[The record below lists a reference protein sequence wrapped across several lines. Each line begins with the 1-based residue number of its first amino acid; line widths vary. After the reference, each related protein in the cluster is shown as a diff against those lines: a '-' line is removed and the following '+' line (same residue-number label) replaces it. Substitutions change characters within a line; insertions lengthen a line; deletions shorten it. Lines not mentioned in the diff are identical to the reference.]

1 MSINIYDPIL
11 KKLTPVAGNNEATV
25 ASLDALSNVNI
36 SSPTE
41 GQIIKFDEINNIWV
55 NVNDD
60 NAPMELGELSNVNLL
75 SVSNGQ
81 IIKYDATA
89 EEWINADPQ
98 IIESIEDIPN
108 VELTNL
114 ADGEFL
120 VYDSLSEKWINTSLS
135 GGYGIK
141 ISDGV
146 ISSKC
151 FVGTTAEWE
160 ALSPIEQNEY
170 TFVNLTDDYDEARE
184 IDIAYVKELP
194 LEGSIQDK
202 FYGLLSY
209 VKENKVVA
217 DGFLDDYQNFIKTT
231 TEDGYIYTSDVVD
244 VSVND
249 VDYVEL
255 TSLEYDSTKFIL
267 NGETDIAIGD
277 TFYWKEVS
285 DAIFY
290 GGDSATQTFHTIEKT
305 LVVDSV
311 PTEESNNP
319 VASDGVYTALQTKAD
334 TSSLSLVA
342 TSGESEDVSYSHSTS
357 GLAAD
362 NVQDAIDELADEK
375 IDATDV
381 SSVGKASYVQI
392 DSINNQDVLQYDLSA
407 NKWKNSTALKDL
419 AKSTNVLG
427 AKNLLPNKATTQ
439 VSHGVTF
446 TINDDGS
453 VKANGTNDGTQVS
466 VIFPFGVIR
475 NLVADYF
482 PSMDKTYV
490 EYMSANNTLL
500 ELLIIWE
507 DENKTT
513 ISQSRTTTKAE
524 FTIPSNAVYFRCDIR
539 VAQNATI
546 SNEIAYPMICLKS
559 VYDLDD
565 TYEPYAKTNQQLTED
580 TTALLDN
587 TEVNGA
593 VNIAPNNLTSQ
604 VISGINITANSDG
617 SFTADGTASAA
628 IFLTLATFT
637 VPKTGN
643 YKLTGAPS
651 GSSWNNHALYVE
663 QDSTVIGYD
672 VGEGKI
678 LTLTQGVNY
687 RLRLKIANYDAISNL
702 TFKPMLTVPSYNGDY
717 VPYAKSNREL
727 TEDVAN
733 ARVLIG
739 SVTQHVTVTADG
751 TKTIQTLMQEL
762 HSALSS
768 LVASLNTDEV
778 IYILGARSDGGTWF
792 RPFNVEL
799 KYSKGSTVGNISMDS
814 FTVTAGE
821 NCYHYSLTFSSTL
834 TTNTFRQM
842 TVAQSGNTFID
853 RTSDVPSANSQLLL
867 TYQIYKTIS

>member
-593 VNIAPNNLTSQ
+593 VNMLPNTATTQ
-604 VISGINITANSDG
+604 TING
-617 SFTADGTASAA
+617 V
-628 IFLTLATFT
+628 TFT
-637 VPKTGN
+637 VNDDGTVDVSGTATAKTTLDLGSFNIKAGTTYTLSDGIGTLEYDNVAGALFITSSPVQQMGWNWRTDNVGAPTDRSTAVCSTDAVATAHIRIPSGATVN
-643 YKLTGAPS
+643 YK
-651 GSSWNNHALYVE
+651 
-663 QDSTVIGYD
+663 
-672 VGEGKI
+672 
-678 LTLTQGVNY
+678 
-687 RLRLKIANYDAISNL
+687 
-702 TFKPMLTVPSYNGDY
+702 FKPMFTLASYNGDY

-727 TEDVAN
+727 TEELTNYLVQKNYNFVASDLSEKQNGAASFN
-733 ARVLIG
+733 AGAI
-739 SVTQHVTVTADG
+739 G
-751 TKTIQTLMQEL
+751 TKGCRCTWDISDEINSGLVPISSVIIDFFDSNLYFSQTSIDISNKIIKL
-762 HSALSS
+762 
-768 LVASLNTDEV
+768 D
-778 IYILGARSDGGTWF
+778 IYR
-792 RPFNVEL
+792 
-799 KYSKGSTVGNISMDS
+799 
-814 FTVTAGE
+814 
-821 NCYHYSLTFSSTL
+821 C
-834 TTNTFRQM
+834 TTNAVSDARTQIRITYAKKNFM
-842 TVAQSGNTFID
+842 TT
-853 RTSDVPSANSQLLL
+853 
-867 TYQIYKTIS
+867 